1 MDVAPAA
8 ARSLGSLLERMGD
21 PLDPDAY
28 DWPEPRRRRGP
39 APHEGLTDDERFQLT
54 YAAQVEW
61 GTEGT
66 FASLDTARDPL
77 ITRFLR
83 TWLDQEV
90 VHGELLARV
99 LRSDGGRVEP
109 AHVTPAQRRAARR
122 GRHVNRLARVALGD
136 DFTALHMAW
145 GAVNELTTLRFYGLL
160 RDRTGSTLLRDV
172 LRDVMAQESL
182 HYAFY
187 RQAAIERLDGNPR
200 GQRVVRFG
208 LAHLWSPVGVG
219 LRSRE
224 DADRLLH
231 GLFEPAP
238 TVVQRIDAAIGTIP
252 GLAGLD
258 LIGGCLRR
266 A

>member
-1 MDVAPAA
+1 MHAGPATAP
-8 ARSLGSLLERMGD
+8 RSLGSILDRMGD
-21 PLDPDAY
+21 PLDVDRY
-28 DWPEPRRRRGP
+28 DWDAGRRDDGG
-39 APHEGLTDDERFQLT
+39 ALTEEEVFQLT
-54 YAAQVEW
+54 YAAHVEW

-83 TWLDQEV
+83 TWLTQEV
-90 VHGELLARV
+90 VHGELVARV
-99 LRSDGGRVEP
+99 VRLHGGTVEP
-109 AHVTPAQRRAARR
+109 VHVTGVQRRAAAR
-122 GRHVNRLARVALGD
+122 GQRINHVARVALGD

-160 RDRTGSTLLRDV
+160 RERTRSTVLADV

-187 RQAAIERLDGNPR
+187 RQAAIERLEGNRR
-200 GQRVVRFG
+200 GQRIVRAG
-208 LAHLWSPVGVG
+208 LTHLWSPVGVG

-238 TVVQRIDAAIGTIP
+238 TIVRRIDAAIGTIP
-252 GLAGLD
+252 GLSGLD
-258 LIGGCLRR
+258 LVDGCLRR